1 MLAVLA
7 VLNSVQLF
15 SLCLLD
21 VLNSSN
27 ILLQGCDILLEGLY
41 ISPLLLLG
49 ILESSNIL
57 LEGGNVLLNR
67 PDIPSLL
74 VQFLILPIKPL
85 RQGLILLAD
94 NLSKLIK

>member
-57 LEGGNVLLNR
+57 LEGGNVLLN
-67 PDIPSLL
+67 PSFRLDFTL
-74 VQFLILPIKPL
+74 V
-85 RQGLILLAD
+85 A
-94 NLSKLIK
+94 